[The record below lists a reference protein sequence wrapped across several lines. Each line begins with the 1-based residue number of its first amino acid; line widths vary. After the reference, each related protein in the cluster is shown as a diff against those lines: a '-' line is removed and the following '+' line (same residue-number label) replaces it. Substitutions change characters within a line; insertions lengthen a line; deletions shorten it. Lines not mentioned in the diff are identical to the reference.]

1 MKSPFSLRMK
11 YLQQLMRFT
20 NEWNSL
26 GEKNAFRNLKN
37 WRLITKSQK
46 SASSR
51 SSSILLFADKQ
62 VHLPFPPILQ
72 VFCFLSYF
80 ALFDNFGLL
89 CCYCRSHGC
98 FSSLL
103 SFDALNLVFDTFS
116 QNLRCR
122 TNPRSK
128 PQLGLPQNYM
138 HNTRKAHK
146 LSAPAF
152 DSFHF
157 DEFQSYLFQKEL
169 SEQIIFVFSGLVSS
183 VLEIS
188 TLYKFCCETAKRQV
202 EK

>member
-1 MKSPFSLRMK
+1 MSKIVVQAPNYKKCIITIIRPL
-11 YLQQLMRFT
+11 LNLLT
-20 NEWNSL
+20 NKME
-26 GEKNAFRNLKN
+26 
-37 WRLITKSQK
+37 
-46 SASSR
+46 
-51 SSSILLFADKQ
+51 
-62 VHLPFPPILQ
+62 VHNLPFPPVLQ
-72 VFCFLSYF
+72 MFGFLSYF
-80 ALFDNFGLL
+80 TLLYNFGLF
-89 CCYCRSHGC
+89 CRSHGC

-103 SFDALNLVFDTFS
+103 RFDALNLVFDTFS

-128 PQLGLPQNYM
+128 PQLGLPKNYM